1 MIKTTTQKF
10 TYETYRSMID
20 ELLAENKTTGS
31 NHSEDMIGY
40 TQMNV
45 HRMNKWDKTVQI
57 SDELNTVL
65 SNLNNKLKLVTF
77 TEAWC
82 GDAAHNV
89 PVIEKLAQTTD
100 NIVSHV
106 LLLRDENEEAFSKY
120 LFKDTKSIPRTV
132 FFDAE
137 TGEELATWGPRP
149 TPPQTMV
156 EENKK
161 TQELEYPELSK
172 KLQLWYAKD
181 KSQTMQKELAQLIE
195 DKIN

>member
-1 MIKTTTQKF
+1 MIETTTQKF

-20 ELLAENKTTGS
+20 ELLANNKTTGE
-31 NHSEDMIGY
+31 NHSEAMIGY

-45 HRMNKWDKTVQI
+45 HRMKKWDKTLKLT
-57 SDELNTVL
+57 DELTSSI
-65 SNLNNKLKLVTF
+65 SNINRKLKLVTF

-89 PVIEKLAQTTD
+89 PVIEKLALASD
-100 NIVSHV
+100 NIISHE

-120 LFKDTKSIPRTV
+120 LFNETKSIPRTV
-132 FFDAE
+132 FLDAE

-149 TPPQTMV
+149 TPAQFMV
-156 EENKK
+156 EENKETK
-161 TQELEYPELSK
+161 ALEYPELSK

-181 KSQTMQKELAQLIE
+181 KGQTMQCELLELI
-195 DKIN
+195 KRF